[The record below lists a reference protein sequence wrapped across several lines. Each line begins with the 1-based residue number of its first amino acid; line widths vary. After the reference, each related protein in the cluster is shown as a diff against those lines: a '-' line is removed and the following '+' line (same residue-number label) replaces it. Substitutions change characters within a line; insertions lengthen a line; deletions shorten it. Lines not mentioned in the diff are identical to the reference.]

1 VLFHLNCDFDFSS
14 VIDSAVISIMRLSVF
29 YEGLQYLPS
38 TIAIASLLMALEI
51 RGWHTFSENLILN
64 LTERALSFDFEQIR
78 RCKNFLDTFEVP
90 PAAVSKFKT
99 SPIQSLQDIQTAIDA
114 HTPSRFD

>member
-1 VLFHLNCDFDFSS
+1 MLFYLNCDFDFSS

-51 RGWHTFSENLILN
+51 KGWHTFSGNLIVN
-64 LTERALSFDFEQIR
+64 LTGSPLSFDF
-78 RCKNFLDTFEVP
+78 
-90 PAAVSKFKT
+90 
-99 SPIQSLQDIQTAIDA
+99 
-114 HTPSRFD
+114 